1 MTGNGSPFLISKEQR
16 FSWGQLTF
24 RSAVSQPRG
33 PVSIKFFW
41 ARNAIFHGLQ
51 ALGVQPGERILV
63 PSYVCAA
70 AIEPIEAFGAKPVF
84 YNVCENCTPDW
95 TDLEWK
101 IDSETRGIL
110 AVHYFGF
117 PCEVQRFR
125 ELCDR
130 RKLFLIEDCAH
141 VLKGAHAGQP
151 LGDSGDFSVFSWRK
165 FLPLFDGGELVLN
178 RPVRSLPCQWSQE
191 NPLFTLRVMKNLI
204 EQSVTKPR
212 PSPSHLVT
220 TTEHRKHPGDGS
232 AAKQKVRPKTPLAV
246 DPNDF
251 SYLPWMVNFPMS
263 RMSRLL
269 LPHFSIQVIAAK
281 RRNNYLYLQTKLSLV
296 NGVRLLFQGLPEG
309 VVPWVLPMFLE
320 GLSNAHQSLRA
331 LGIPAVTW
339 GGVRHPGISPV
350 EFPGAHFLYE
360 NLVFLPIHQ
369 DLETRDLDLIVEAVK
384 TVRQTNH
391 TATSVSN
398 CY

>member
-1 MTGNGSPFLISKEQR
+1 MTGNGTPFLISKEQR
-16 FSWGQLTF
+16 FGWRQLTF
-24 RSAVSQPRG
+24 RSAASQPQG
-33 PVSIKFFW
+33 PASIKFFW
-41 ARNAIFHGLQ
+41 ARNAIFHGLR

-63 PSYVCAA
+63 PAYICAA
-70 AIEPIEAFGAKPVF
+70 AIEPIEAYGAKAVF
-84 YNVCENCTPDW
+84 YGVNENCTPDW
-95 TDLEWK
+95 TDLESR

-125 ELCDR
+125 QLCDQ

-141 VLKGAHAGQP
+141 VLKGAHDGQR

-178 RPVRSLPCQWSQE
+178 RPVRTLPCQWIRE

-204 EQSVTKPR
+204 EQSVAKPR
-212 PSPSHLVT
+212 PGPLRAAT
-220 TTEHRKHPGDGS
+220 TTEYRKHSGDGS
-232 AAKQKVRPKTPLAV
+232 AIKRKIQLEAPLAV
-246 DPNDF
+246 DPNDS

-269 LPHFSIQVIAAK
+269 LHHFSVQVIAAK
-281 RRNNYLYLQTKLSLV
+281 RRNNYLYLQTKLSAV
-296 NGVRLLFQGLPEG
+296 NGVRLLFQSLPDRA
-309 VVPWVLPMFLE
+309 VPWVLPMFLE
-320 GLSNAHQSLRA
+320 GLPNAHQSLRA

-369 DLETRDLDLIVEAVK
+369 DLGAGDLDLIAEAVK
-384 TVRQTNH
+384 TVRQMNH
-391 TATSVSN
+391 TATRVCN